1 MLRIKRS
8 VSAGYSQVCSLISY
22 NQVQLTSNCFWSILS
37 IHLNYVL
44 LFCLNSTMLVY
55 CRVLCTLSITWHFTG
70 ITSLIIMCNLYFWY
84 LNNRKRLIKERL
96 KL

>member
-22 NQVQLTSNCFWSILS
+22 NQVQLTSNCFCI
-37 IHLNYVL
+37 IMRNYVL